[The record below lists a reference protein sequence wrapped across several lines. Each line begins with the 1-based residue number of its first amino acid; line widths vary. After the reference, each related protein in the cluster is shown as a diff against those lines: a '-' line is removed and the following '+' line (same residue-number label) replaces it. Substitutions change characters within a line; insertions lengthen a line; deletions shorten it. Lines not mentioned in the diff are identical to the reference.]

1 MDQVVAPDGERV
13 AVAGDDPDVQV
24 RARGRQPGGD
34 GRCPPV
40 NGVHAVVVHV
50 IRETGGT
57 ADARQEHR
65 VLAAHAEVGHQH
77 LDGGENG
84 VVAASRA
91 PADLLVAGPVLAGG
105 DGDCSGGGAV
115 GLAHDFPP
123 SSAVMA
129 ASISP
134 TRNGTPC
141 ILDMVWASTRYSARR
156 MRLSWP
162 RFTSGTSTCG

>member
-1 MDQVVAPDGERV
+1 
-13 AVAGDDPDVQV
+13 
-24 RARGRQPGGD
+24 
-34 GRCPPV
+34 V
-40 NGVHAVVVHV
+40 NGVHAIGVHV
-50 IRETGGT
+50 IREPGGA
-57 ADARQEHR
+57 ADAREEHR
-65 VLAAHAEVGHQH
+65 VLAAHAEIGHEH

-84 VVAASRA
+84 VVAAART

-105 DGDCSGGGAV
+105 DGDCGGGGAV
-115 GLAHDFPP
+115 GLAHDCPP

-156 MRLSWP
+156 IRLSWP
-162 RFTSGTSTCG
+162 RFTSGTSTCV